1 MNKVAIFGKKG
12 SIAKYDI
19 SENKPIWVGNISNR
33 YKPNIIGQYQDYL
46 IVFSSVWTGSK
57 MVHCFDHKNGKC
69 LWSHNQDVLHS
80 SMTPFIPHT
89 LEDYMYYMA
98 SSKEVAKLSWK
109 TGKVIYRKRFKKP
122 FLNQYSLVIIS
133 DEVLL
138 VSKKDAFVVNKK
150 TGDIQ
155 PYNEL
160 SEQLNLKEISAML
173 GNGVSFMSSIYL
185 THPQAYT
192 DGGTYGGDAGG
203 GGAGE

>member
-19 SENKPIWVGNISNR
+19 TENKPIWVGNISNG

-57 MVHCFDHKNGKC
+57 MVHCFDQKNGEC

-80 SMTPFIPHT
+80 SMIPFIPHT
-89 LEDYMYYMA
+89 LEDHMYYMA

-109 TGKVIYRKRFKKP
+109 TGKLVYRKRFKKS
-122 FLNQYSLVIIS
+122 FLNQYSLVIVS

-138 VSKKDAFVVNKK
+138 VSKKDAFVVNKQ

-155 PYNEL
+155 PYNDL

-185 THPQAYT
+185 THPQPYT
-192 DGGTYGGDAGG
+192 DGGTYGGDGGG